1 MRLALGRNW
10 IMTEEQTNELFIQ
23 YKKTGDVEIRNQI
36 AEKYMYIADIL
47 AKKFVGRGVEY
58 DDLKQ
63 EATYALL
70 LGIESFDPTHG
81 VQFSTYITPTIAGK
95 IKNYFRDKSRL
106 IKLPR
111 KLGEVGMAIRK
122 FTAEYESANGVKPSV
137 KEIADGLKLSQ
148 EIVVRALEVVGT
160 VSLDGMVTGEDGEQ
174 SLYSVVASDENGFE
188 KFETKEMLRS
198 AMSGLTDTEKRLV
211 KYRFVDQLSQSET
224 ANRLGVSQMFVS
236 RLERKLLAKLREN
249 LPQED

>member
-1 MRLALGRNW
+1 MA
-10 IMTEEQTNELFIQ
+10 EERINELFKR
-23 YKKTGDVEIRNQI
+23 YKESGDISLRNQI
-36 AEKYMYIADIL
+36 VEKYLYIADIL

-70 LGIESFDPTHG
+70 RGIESFDPEHG

-111 KLGEVGMAIRK
+111 KLAEVGVAVRK
-122 FTAEYESANGVKPSV
+122 FTAEYETKNGVKPSV
-137 KEIADGLKLSQ
+137 KEIADKLNVP
-148 EIVVRALEVVGT
+148 EETIVRALEIAGT
-160 VSLDGMVTGEDGEQ
+160 VSLDGMATGEDGEQ
-174 SLYSVVASDENGFE
+174 SLYSVVATEENGFE
-188 KFETKEMLRS
+188 RFETKEMLRKATS
-198 AMSGLTDTEKRLV
+198 ALSDTEKRLV

-236 RLERKLLAKLREN
+236 RLERKLLVKLRES
-249 LPQED
+249 LQQED

>member
-1 MRLALGRNW
+1 
-10 IMTEEQTNELFIQ
+10 MTEEHINELFMQ

-70 LGIESFDPTHG
+70 RGIESFDPEHG

-111 KLGEVGMAIRK
+111 KLAEVGVAVRK
-122 FTAEYESANGVKPSV
+122 FTAEYETKNGVKPSV
-137 KEIADGLKLSQ
+137 KEIAEYNGQMILP
-148 EIVVRALEVVGT
+148 LEFKI
-160 VSLDGMVTGEDGEQ
+160 TGE
-174 SLYSVVASDENGFE
+174 Y
-188 KFETKEMLRS
+188 
-198 AMSGLTDTEKRLV
+198 
-211 KYRFVDQLSQSET
+211 T
-224 ANRLGVSQMFVS
+224 AFFNTVWDSHQHS
-236 RLERKLLAKLREN
+236 R
-249 LPQED
+249 Q